1 MKQYQ
6 RERFE
11 RFYLWWINEKTKKR
25 YHAGVA
31 FRNERFGVY
40 HLKVDCYPGRRLYL
54 KDYKTQDDKILFRV
68 EESIRIGVHRVRKS
82 IGEAYSS
89 RETKG
94 DVEMILVPYFGAK
107 LVLVLGEAEE
117 SG

>member
-6 RERFE
+6 RE

-31 FRNERFGVY
+31 FRNEQFGVY
-40 HLKVDCYPGRRLYL
+40 HLKVDCYPDRRLYL
-54 KDYKTQDDKILFRV
+54 KDYKTKDDKILFRV
-68 EESIRIGVHRVRKS
+68 EESIRIRSRRVRKS
-82 IGEAYSS
+82 IGDAYSNQD
-89 RETKG
+89 TKG
-94 DVEMILVPYFGAK
+94 DIEMTLVPYFGAK
-107 LVLVLGEAEE
+107 LVLVLGGTEE